1 MNISIF
7 FIDTSNYY
15 YIIIQPLRVLNTC

>member
-7 FIDTSNYY
+7 FIHTSNYY
-15 YIIIQPLRVLNTC
+15 CIIIQPLRVLNTC